1 MWSRLQAENGPH
13 LTEAPPWTQAPR
25 ACAAPDAGVEFSRYR
40 RRRIG
45 GTVGDLE
52 GRDGRREVGRPGHAS
67 DAGTY
72 VLFALALA
80 FALFGVSVGITS
92 GVLVPV
98 FVFMFPALV
107 LGALGV
113 SRLQQQKRGSVSSGH
128 GTERELLSA
137 IRDNGGSITPTEAAM
152 ETSLTVREADRMLS
166 DLAGGGHLTVES
178 RGGALFYSLPG
189 RGGPELE
196 GRR

>member
-1 MWSRLQAENGPH
+1 MTL
-13 LTEAPPWTQAPR
+13 
-25 ACAAPDAGVEFSRYR
+25 
-40 RRRIG
+40 
-45 GTVGDLE
+45 GDLE
-52 GRDGRREVGRPGHAS
+52 GRDERREVGRPEDAS
-67 DAGTY
+67 NAGTY

-80 FALFGVSVGITS
+80 FVGFGVSVGITS

-107 LGALGV
+107 LAALGI

-137 IRDNGGSITPTEAAM
+137 IRDNGGSITPAEAAM
-152 ETSLTVREADRMLS
+152 ETSLTVREADKMLS
-166 DLAGGGHLTVES
+166 ELASGGHLAVRS

-189 RGGPELE
+189 RDDPELE
-196 GRR
+196 GR

>member
-1 MWSRLQAENGPH
+1 L
-13 LTEAPPWTQAPR
+13 
-25 ACAAPDAGVEFSRYR
+25 
-40 RRRIG
+40 
-45 GTVGDLE
+45 GDLE
-52 GRDGRREVGRPGHAS
+52 GRDERRDVGRPEHAS

-72 VLFALALA
+72 VLFALSLA
-80 FALFGVSVGITS
+80 FALFGISIGITS

-113 SRLQQQKRGSVSSGH
+113 SRLQQQKRGSVTSGH
-128 GTERELLSA
+128 GSERELLSA
-137 IRDNGGSITPTEAAM
+137 IRDNGGSITPAEAAM
-152 ETSLTVREADRMLS
+152 ETSLTVREADKMLS
-166 DLAGGGHLTVES
+166 ELAGGGHLTVEG

-196 GRR
+196 GNR